1 MTSPTAFP
9 PTNTQSVD
17 VGVTGSTPADDPF
30 AFPHDADLKLAVAVR
45 DNAGVDPDVV
55 RLVNA
60 RAVKAHAS
68 PGRADQTSEMRSL
81 ATHLHVEAW
90 VKNMAYAKNVWIDA
104 HVVSNDLQLIHR
116 ETYALRYERAFGDGG
131 DVFVLDS
138 ELFQR
143 AVATQGSVT
152 PRPDVR
158 YVELRLYAEMNG
170 RVSTD
175 GLVHRCKLPSTALT
189 PRPSSHPTEES
200 STDILLIAAAA
211 VAAYLIASHRS

>member
-9 PTNTQSVD
+9 PTNSQHVD
-17 VGVTGSTPADDPF
+17 VGVTGSTPADDTF
-30 AFPHDADLKLAVAVR
+30 ALPHDTDLKLSVAPR
-45 DNAGVDPDVV
+45 DNANVDPDVV

-60 RAVKAHAS
+60 RAAKSSAS
-68 PGRADQTSEMRSL
+68 PA
-81 ATHLHVEAW
+81 HLHVEAW

-104 HVVSNDLQLIHR
+104 HLVSTDSQLIHR
-116 ETYALRYERAFGDGG
+116 ETYPLRYERAFGDGG

-138 ELFQR
+138 ELFQGP
-143 AVATQGSVT
+143 VATQGTAT
-152 PRPDVR
+152 PHPDVR

-175 GLVHRCKLPSTALT
+175 GLVHRSQLPSAALA
-189 PRPSSHPTEES
+189 PRPSSRPAEES

>member
-9 PTNTQSVD
+9 PTNSQSVD
-17 VGVTGSTPADDPF
+17 VGVTGSTPANDTF
-30 AFPHDADLKLAVAVR
+30 AFPHDLDPKLAVAVR

-55 RLVNA
+55 RLVQA
-60 RAVKAHAS
+60 RAAKSHAS
-68 PGRADQTSEMRSL
+68 PSRADQPSEMRSL
-81 ATHLHVEAW
+81 ETHLHVESW

-104 HVVSNDLQLIHR
+104 HVVSNDSQLIHR
-116 ETYALRYERAFGDGG
+116 ETYPLHYERAFGDGG
-131 DVFVLDS
+131 DVFGLDS
-138 ELFQR
+138 ELFQG
-143 AVATQGSVT
+143 AVATPESVP

-158 YVELRLYAEMNG
+158 YVEFRLYAEMNG

-175 GLVHRCKLPSTALT
+175 GLVHRCKLPSAPLT
-189 PRPSSHPTEES
+189 PRPSTRPTEEP

>member
-9 PTNTQSVD
+9 PTNSPSVD
-17 VGVTGSTPADDPF
+17 VGVPGSTPADDTF
-30 AFPHDADLKLAVAVR
+30 AFPHDTDLKLSVAPR
-45 DNAGVDPDVV
+45 DNANVDPDVV

-60 RAVKAHAS
+60 RAAKSRAS
-68 PGRADQTSEMRSL
+68 H
-81 ATHLHVEAW
+81 THLHVEAW
-90 VKNMAYAKNVWIDA
+90 VKNMAYAKSVWIDA
-104 HVVSNDLQLIHR
+104 HVVSNDSQLIHR

-138 ELFQR
+138 ELFHG
-143 AVATQGSVT
+143 AVATQGSVM

-175 GLVHRCKLPSTALT
+175 GLVHRCKLPAVALI
-189 PRPSSHPTEES
+189 PRPSSQPAEES

-211 VAAYLIASHRS
+211 IAAYLIASHRS

>member
-9 PTNTQSVD
+9 PTNTESVD
-17 VGVTGSTPADDPF
+17 VGVTGSTPADNTF
-30 AFPHDADLKLAVAVR
+30 AFPHDAGLKLSVAPR
-45 DNAGVDPDVV
+45 DNANVDPDVV
-55 RLVNA
+55 RLVHA
-60 RAVKAHAS
+60 RAAKSSAS
-68 PGRADQTSEMRSL
+68 H
-81 ATHLHVEAW
+81 THLHVEAW

-104 HVVSNDLQLIHR
+104 HVVSNDSQLMHR
-116 ETYALRYERAFGDGG
+116 ETYPLRYERAFGDGG

-138 ELFQR
+138 ELFQ
-143 AVATQGSVT
+143 ASVDTQGSVT

-189 PRPSSHPTEES
+189 PRPASRPTEES
-200 STDILLIAAAA
+200 PTDILLIAAAA

>member
-9 PTNTQSVD
+9 PTNSQQVD
-17 VGVTGSTPADDPF
+17 VGVTGSTPADDTF
-30 AFPHDADLKLAVAVR
+30 AFPHDTDLKLAVAPR
-45 DNAGVDPDVV
+45 DNANVDPDVV
-55 RLVNA
+55 RLVHA
-60 RAVKAHAS
+60 RAAKSSAS
-68 PGRADQTSEMRSL
+68 H
-81 ATHLHVEAW
+81 THLHVEAW

-104 HVVSNDLQLIHR
+104 HVVSTDSQLIRR
-116 ETYALRYERAFGDGG
+116 ETYPLRYERAFGDGG

-138 ELFQR
+138 ELFQGSD
-143 AVATQGSVT
+143 TTHGSVT

-158 YVELRLYAEMNG
+158 YVEFRLYAEMNG

-175 GLVHRCKLPSTALT
+175 GLVHRSQLRSAALT
-189 PRPSSHPTEES
+189 PRPSSRPTEES